1 MWRDGNLARIV
12 LRTFHRLPCPINL
25 NYFWNFRSTL
35 RLVLR
40 VQIVTGLLLTI
51 HYSARIDIAFES
63 VSHIERDVNY
73 GWLIRPIHA
82 NGARFFLGLIYLHVR
97 RGIFYKRYINTLAWL
112 VGVALLVLSIRT
124 AFLGYVL
131 PWRQISYWAATVITN
146 LLSVVPYRPAFVEW
160 VWRGFSVNNPTLM
173 RFYTFHFLFP
183 FVLAFLAILHLVF
196 IHDFT
201 SRHPLGRFSA
211 KKIDFWP
218 YFRVK
223 DIFRFIF
230 MFLALLFLVFFFPQI
245 IRDVENYK
253 EANPLVTPA
262 HIKPEW
268 YFLFAYTIL
277 RCIPNKAARVAGI
290 FRALRVLALFPLGR
304 KKTSTRLSYRL
315 VFFCWV
321 INAILLTWL
330 GGCPVKEVYVYL
342 SQICSVLYFRLI
354 RGLLAL

>member
-1 MWRDGNLARIV
+1 M
-12 LRTFHRLPCPINL
+12 
-25 NYFWNFRSTL
+25 
-35 RLVLR
+35 
-40 VQIVTGLLLTI
+40 

-82 NGARFFLGLIYLHVR
+82 NRARFFLRLIYLHIR
-97 RGIFYKRYINTLAWL
+97 RRIYYKRYINSLAWL
-112 VGVALLVLSIRT
+112 VRVLLLVLSIGT

-146 LLSVVPYRPAFVEW
+146 LISVLPYRPSIVEW
-160 VWRGFSVNNPTLM
+160 VWRRFSVNNPTLM

-183 FVLAFLAILHLVF
+183 FVVAFLTIIHLVF

-201 SRHPLGRFSA
+201 SRHPLRGFSG

-223 DIFRFIF
+223 DLLRFIV
-230 MFLALLFLVFFFPQI
+230 MFLILLFLVYFFPQI
-245 IRDVENYK
+245 MGDVENYK

-290 FRALRVLALFPLGR
+290 FIALRVLAIFPLVR
-304 KKTSTRLSYRL
+304 KKTSSRYSYRTL
-315 VFFCWV
+315 FFCWV
-321 INAILLTWL
+321 VNCILLTWL
-330 GGCPVKEVYVYL
+330 RGCPVKEVYVYL
-342 SQICSVLYFRLI
+342 SQISSVLYFGLIGRL
-354 RGLLAL
+354 LLL